1 MQKQIIGSLF
11 FFLFCYA
18 VGILWQQNRIICL
31 KSRFVLMQEKMKCM
45 DDKINQTE
53 QEVAM
58 LKTTSWIIMAC
69 AEQEFIPFSFSHLVT
84 YS

>member
-18 VGILWQQNRIICL
+18 VGILWQQNRMICL
-31 KSRFVLMQEKMKCM
+31 KAKLALMHEKIKII
-45 DDKINQTE
+45 DEKINQTE

-58 LKTTSWIIMAC
+58 LKTISWITMAR
-69 AEQEFIPFSFSHLVT
+69 AEQEFIPFSSSHLVT